1 MLFPSA
7 VAHPNPSPATGFWRA
22 YPPRGAAACRSA
34 RAEPRSAFFKQSHAD
49 DLQGG
54 AVYAH
59 LQAQRRGSMAARR
72 CARRTVLGWPAL
84 GRAEDTCGN
93 LLRSTLCAARALEKR
108 RHNSEL
114 PVLFGLSDASR
125 NVSPAC
131 VRRVV
136 AVSGAG
142 GRVQATGRACP
153 WRSSRVYSQRRAVQ
167 RSAATIAAA
176 HRGHPGRAGAN
187 GIFFLL
193 WFAIGSVSRNTKSG
207 GGRQRVST
215 AAQPC
220 RAKNRH
226 GRHRVALPR
235 ARLNKSAQ
243 RQGRKKGGGKG
254 RSPEGPEL
262 ATSSAPTGD
271 LVTPGG

>member
-1 MLFPSA
+1 MCPKNGARVASIRPGRRYLRESSA
-7 VAHPNPSPATGFWRA
+7 QYPLRSACPGKKAPQLGAARAVRTFGCFAKREPCVREESRCSLGGKGPRSGDGPCLSVKVFARVLPATG
-22 YPPRGAAACRSA
+22 RSA
-34 RAEPRSAFFKQSHAD
+34 KRSHHSSSP
-49 DLQGG
+49 QGPSG
-54 AVYAH
+54 E
-59 LQAQRRGSMAARR
+59 
-72 CARRTVLGWPAL
+72 GW
-84 GRAEDTCGN
+84 R
-93 LLRSTLCAARALEKR
+93 
-108 RHNSEL
+108 
-114 PVLFGLSDASR
+114 
-125 NVSPAC
+125 
-131 VRRVV
+131 
-136 AVSGAG
+136 
-142 GRVQATGRACP
+142 Q
-153 WRSSRVYSQRRAVQ
+153 WY
-167 RSAATIAAA
+167 
-176 HRGHPGRAGAN
+176 
-187 GIFFLL
+187 FFLL